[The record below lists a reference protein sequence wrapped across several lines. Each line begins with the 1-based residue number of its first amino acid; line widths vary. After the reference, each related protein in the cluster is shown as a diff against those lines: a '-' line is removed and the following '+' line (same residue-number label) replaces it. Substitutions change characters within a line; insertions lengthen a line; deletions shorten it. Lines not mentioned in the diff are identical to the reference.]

1 MEIQTRCRA
10 FALASHAEF
19 FRQIAIILRRVLPPF
34 TVLLVVFLPVAVFAR
49 GAQPHPLVCF
59 TGVFWPLEEKG
70 RSGAPTLTVR
80 VTDVVWI
87 FRIAKIE
94 NLRGTDLSELGL
106 FRALFPPRVHFVGSE
121 DLLRPLRDPAIVGR
135 RLSIQGYLY
144 TADRV
149 LWVTAIE
156 EIAPE

>member
-10 FALASHAEF
+10 FALAPHAEF
-19 FRQIAIILRRVLPPF
+19 FRQIAIILRRVVPPF
-34 TVLLVVFLPVAVFAR
+34 TVFLVVFLPVAVFAQ
-49 GAQPHPLVCF
+49 GAQQHPLVCF

-106 FRALFPPRVHFVGSE
+106 FRALFPPRVHFI
-121 DLLRPLRDPAIVGR
+121 RK
-135 RLSIQGYLY
+135 
-144 TADRV
+144 
-149 LWVTAIE
+149 
-156 EIAPE
+156 